1 MLTVV
6 LPARRQEAC
15 RAVPARAPWFWLTV
29 GAPGSAGYVRDAGF
43 TDLGYDF
50 RPGSYF
56 YVPKVQESM
65 ILG

>member
-1 MLTVV
+1 M
-6 LPARRQEAC
+6 
-15 RAVPARAPWFWLTV
+15 PARAPWFWLTV